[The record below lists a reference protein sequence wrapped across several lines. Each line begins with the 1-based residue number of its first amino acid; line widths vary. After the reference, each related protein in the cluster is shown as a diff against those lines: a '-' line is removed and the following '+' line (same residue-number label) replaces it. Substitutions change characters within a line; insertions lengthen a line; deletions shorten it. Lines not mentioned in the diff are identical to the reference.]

1 MRSGVGGPA
10 GSSASTKLLPLAV
23 GAASVCACCAIA
35 ATDPQTPGGVIPEC
49 PTKALFGFN
58 CPGCGSMRMIQ
69 SLVQGDFGAAL
80 HYNAVGILA
89 VILLIW
95 SWLAWTARSWG
106 KRIPNWEHFRH
117 APMVVGIVI
126 GLWFIARI
134 LPFSPFIELRV

>member
-1 MRSGVGGPA
+1 M
-10 GSSASTKLLPLAV
+10 
-23 GAASVCACCAIA
+23 
-35 ATDPQTPGGVIPEC
+35 IPEC

-69 SLVQGDFGAAL
+69 ALVQGDFSAAL

-117 APMVVGIVI
+117 APMAVGVVI

-134 LPFSPFIELRV
+134 LPFSPFVELRV